1 MKVEQQMFTSGKPEF
16 VTIAMSGGLS
26 REERLALEQHSLY
39 VLPTAL
45 MYQENVVTPVK
56 YVYYPLNAT
65 RGVVGKA
72 VYAGKD
78 SLGRPGNYFF
88 HNLVFEYDELQREFD
103 LNPAALI
110 RVLEE
115 QQLFRTAAP
124 QPPLTPLEIAPSPR
138 LPEMAAPALRQG
150 DLEQLLFVA
159 LNDRSFQLPLLLH
172 GTGGEC
178 LDFLERLFPL
188 LPYQQRRELSFDTC
202 AYGTGL
208 AFRIQ
213 GVPEQPEFRQSV
225 SPALTLNCA
234 TMQVNVAFQMPA
246 SAAWLAAYLVER
258 RDAAMFDLFQPHL
271 SADDLAVLSAA
282 PDLMRRYVE
291 QADERR
297 AAIFAEWMRK
307 FAQFDAGIRYAAH
320 APETL
325 LLVLQALTPNDLDK
339 QERTT
344 LKRLFDAMPS
354 AEKSPQVLAEIERVL
369 QPPASLFQRISEKL
383 GRSHK

>member
-16 VTIAMSGGLS
+16 VTVAMSDGLS
-26 REERLALEQHSLY
+26 RDERIALEQHSLY

-45 MYQENVVTPVK
+45 MYQDGGVTPVK
-56 YVYYPLNAT
+56 SVFYPLNAAH
-65 RGVVGKA
+65 GVVGKA
-72 VYAGKD
+72 VYVGKD

-88 HNLVFEYDELQREFD
+88 HNLVFEFDELQREFD
-103 LNPAALI
+103 LNPTALI

-124 QPPLTPLEIAPSPR
+124 QAPLTPLEIAPPR
-138 LPEMAAPALRQG
+138 LPEIAVPALHCD
-150 DLEQLLFVA
+150 DLKRVLHVA
-159 LNDRSFQLPLLLH
+159 LTHESFHLPILLH
-172 GTGGEC
+172 GTDREC

-208 AFRIQ
+208 AFRVQ
-213 GVPEQPEFRQSV
+213 GVPDQPEFRQNF

-234 TMQVNVAFQMPA
+234 TMQVKTAFQMPV

-258 RDAAMFDLFQPHL
+258 RDAAMFDLFQPYL

-325 LLVLQALTPNDLDK
+325 LIVLQALTPNDLDK
-339 QERTT
+339 QERTA
-344 LKRLFDAMPS
+344 LKRLFDGLPS
-354 AEKSPQVLAEIERVL
+354 SAKSPQVLAEIERVL

>member
-1 MKVEQQMFTSGKPEF
+1 MNVEQQMFTSGKPEF

-88 HNLVFEYDELQREFD
+88 HNLVFEYDDLQREFD

-110 RVLEE
+110 CAIE
-115 QQLFRTAAP
+115 QQNGFQTAAP
-124 QPPLTPLEIAPSPR
+124 PAPLTPLEIAPPSR
-138 LPEMAAPALRQG
+138 LPEVTAPAVNQA
-150 DLEQLLFVA
+150 DLECVLYAA
-159 LNDRSFQLPLLLH
+159 LHHHAFQLPIMLH
-172 GTGGEC
+172 GTDREC

-188 LPYQQRRELSFDTC
+188 LPEQQRRELSFDTC

-208 AFRIQ
+208 PFRIQ
-213 GVPEQPEFRQSV
+213 GVPKQPEFRQNL
-225 SPALTLNCA
+225 SPTLTLSCA
-234 TMQVNVAFQMPA
+234 TMQIKTSVQRSEAVKWA
-246 SAAWLAAYLVER
+246 AAYLVKQ
-258 RDAAMFDLFQPHL
+258 RDLKLFDLFQT
-271 SADDLAVLSAA
+271 SFTADDLAVLSAA
-282 PDLMRRYVE
+282 PDLMRRYAE

-297 AAIFAEWMRK
+297 AAIFVEWMRK
-307 FAQFDAGIRYAAH
+307 FQQVEAATRYAVNTS
-320 APETL
+320 EL
-325 LLVLQALTPNDLDK
+325 LLFALKALTPNDLDQQK
-339 QERTT
+339 RAA
-344 LKRLFDAMPS
+344 LKRLFDALPT
-354 AEKSPQVLAEIERVL
+354 AAKSPQMLAEIERVM
-369 QPPASLFQRISEKL
+369 QPPASFFQRISKKL
-383 GRSHK
+383 KGS